1 MKSGADCGEIAA
13 FVEEMSR
20 RRKLALTYFHPR
32 LHAPAAAQLRRERNV
47 VWDRRLGVYLF
58 PDRATLDRCRA
69 ACEALDARA
78 AADERARLEAA
89 GYDVPEAMPEAAP
102 PLPLRLFTIRKRRAV
117 PVGAILH
124 ATPAR
129 IAEGYPA
136 HLRVVSVKTVLLP
149 AAPTLGT
156 RDPQEVYVMTCEEAQ
171 PPAPAE
177 AIDRLEDEA

>member
-89 GYDVPEAMPEAAP
+89 GYDVPVYRR
-102 PLPLRLFTIRKRRAV
+102 PLDRRSDVFSAGIILWELLSGKRLYRPRGDVPLLEQARRRRADARRG
-117 PVGAILH
+117 PRPGACSCW
-124 ATPAR
+124 R
-129 IAEGYPA
+129 
-136 HLRVVSVKTVLLP
+136 LRSS
-149 AAPTLGT
+149 
-156 RDPQEVYVMTCEEAQ
+156 
-171 PPAPAE
+171 
-177 AIDRLEDEA
+177 DR